1 MQLRTSELKTI
12 TKASASEREIEK
24 ERETKAELSLFEC
37 SWCHFQNGGA
47 NKREPACITLSFAP
61 SSSPYGKR
69 RQLARQ
75 HALLALSLHLT
86 LPAAANQHRATC
98 QAVQWH
104 MRSAAELLLVQVMSI
119 NGSKNNSSSLFR
131 PRSNTAAATATF
143 CTSCSQL
150 KCELGERKTRAS
162 VESPKEK
169 QKTEYRTL

>member
-12 TKASASEREIEK
+12 TKASASEREREK
-24 ERETKAELSLFEC
+24 ERQRKAELSLSLCEC

-47 NKREPACITLSFAP
+47 NKREPACISLSLSP
-61 SSSPYGKR
+61 SSAPCGKR

-86 LPAAANQHRATC
+86 LPAAANQRRATC

-131 PRSNTAAATATF
+131 ARSNTAAAATAAQRHF
-143 CTSCSQL
+143 VQVALS
-150 KCELGERKTRAS
+150 
-162 VESPKEK
+162 
-169 QKTEYRTL
+169 

>member
-24 ERETKAELSLFEC
+24 ERETKAELSLPFEC

-47 NKREPACITLSFAP
+47 NKREPACISLSSAP
-61 SSSPYGKR
+61 SSAPCGKR
-69 RQLARQ
+69 RQLAKQ

-86 LPAAANQHRATC
+86 LPAAANQRRATC

-131 PRSNTAAATATF
+131 ARRRRRRRRHSDILYKLLSVEMRTWRA
-143 CTSCSQL
+143 QD
-150 KCELGERKTRAS
+150 AS
-162 VESPKEK
+162 VG
-169 QKTEYRTL
+169 